1 MSPTTVLAIFT
12 VALTQVACGST
23 LGGGSLFGGTS
34 SAGMGP
40 ARCTAA
46 GAREYLGQQVDSHNV
61 DDARAHA
68 GALRSRVIKPGETV
82 AGDVDPL
89 RLNVELD
96 AEGRIHR
103 LRCG

>member
-1 MSPTTVLAIFT
+1 LAIFS
-12 VALTQVACGST
+12 VACT
-23 LGGGSLFGGTS
+23 QAACGGLFGGGTT

-46 GAREYLGQQVDSHNV
+46 GAKEYLGQQVDAHNIEN
-61 DDARAHA
+61 ARAHA
-68 GALRSRVIKPGETV
+68 GALRSRVIKPGEPV
-82 AGDVDPL
+82 SMDVDPL

-96 AEGRIHR
+96 AENRIHR

>member
-1 MSPTTVLAIFT
+1 
-12 VALTQVACGST
+12 
-23 LGGGSLFGGTS
+23 LFGGGTT

-46 GAREYLGQQVDSHNV
+46 GAKEYLGQQVDAHNIEN
-61 DDARAHA
+61 ARAHS
-68 GALRSRVIKPGETV
+68 GALRSRVIKPGEPV
-82 AGDVDPL
+82 SMDVDPL

-96 AEGRIHR
+96 AENRIHR

>member
-1 MSPTTVLAIFT
+1 MSPRIQFALLT
-12 VALTQVACGST
+12 VALSQAACGSMF
-23 LGGGSLFGGTS
+23 GGGTS

-46 GAREYLGQQVDSHNV
+46 GAKEYLGQPFDVHNV
-61 DDARAHA
+61 DNARAHA
-68 GALRSRVIKPGETV
+68 GALRSRVIKPGDAVGT
-82 AGDVDPL
+82 DVDPL

-96 AEGRIHR
+96 TEGRIHR

>member
-1 MSPTTVLAIFT
+1 MSPRILIALLA
-12 VALTQVACGST
+12 VAVTQVACGSW
-23 LGGGSLFGGTS
+23 LGRNTS

-46 GAREYLGQQVDSHNV
+46 GAKEYLGQELDAHTIDN
-61 DDARAHA
+61 ARAHA
-68 GALRSRVIKPGETV
+68 GALRSRVIKPGEPV
-82 AGDVDPL
+82 SMDIDPL

-96 AEGRIHR
+96 DAGRVHR

>member
-1 MSPTTVLAIFT
+1 MPLRIFIALAA
-12 VALTQVACGST
+12 VAATQVACGN
-23 LGGGSLFGGTS
+23 LLNRGTS
-34 SAGMGP
+34 SAGMGA

-46 GAREYLGQQVDSHNV
+46 NARDYLGQELDSHNV

-68 GALRSRVIKPGETV
+68 GALRSRVIKPGEAVTM
-82 AGDVDPL
+82 DVDPL

-96 AEGRIHR
+96 QNGRIHR

>member
-1 MSPTTVLAIFT
+1 MF
-12 VALTQVACGST
+12 VALTQAACGS
-23 LGGGSLFGGTS
+23 LSRGGTS

-46 GAREYLGQQVDSHNV
+46 NAKQFLGQEMDAHNV
-61 DDARAHA
+61 DDARAYA
-68 GALRSRVIKPGETV
+68 GALRSRVIRPGEPVTM
-82 AGDVDPL
+82 DVDPL

-96 AEGRIHR
+96 QNGRIHR

>member
-1 MSPTTVLAIFT
+1 MSPWTLLAIFS
-12 VALTQVACGST
+12 VALTQVACGS
-23 LGGGSLFGGTS
+23 LSGGGTS
-34 SAGMGP
+34 AAGMGP

-46 GAREYLGQQVDSHNV
+46 GAREYLGQQLDSHNL

-68 GALRSRVIKPGETV
+68 GALRSRVIKPGEPVTT
-82 AGDVDPL
+82 DVDPL

-96 AEGRIHR
+96 AQGRIHR

>member
-1 MSPTTVLAIFT
+1 MSPRIVFAFFT
-12 VALTQVACGST
+12 VALTQVACGSMF
-23 LGGGSLFGGTS
+23 GGGTS

-46 GAREYLGQQVDSHNV
+46 GAKEYLGQELDAHTV

-68 GALRSRVIKPGETV
+68 GALRSRVIKPGDRVTM
-82 AGDVDPL
+82 DVDPL

-96 AEGRIHR
+96 QSGRIHR

>member
-1 MSPTTVLAIFT
+1 MPSKLIYAALT
-12 VALTQVACGST
+12 VALTQVACASM
-23 LGGGSLFGGTS
+23 FGGPTS
-34 SAGMGP
+34 AVGMGP

-46 GAREYLGQQVDSHNV
+46 SAREYLGRELDAHTV

-68 GALRSRVIKPGETV
+68 GALRSRVIKPGEPVTM
-82 AGDVDPL
+82 DVDPL

-96 AEGRIHR
+96 QNGRIHR